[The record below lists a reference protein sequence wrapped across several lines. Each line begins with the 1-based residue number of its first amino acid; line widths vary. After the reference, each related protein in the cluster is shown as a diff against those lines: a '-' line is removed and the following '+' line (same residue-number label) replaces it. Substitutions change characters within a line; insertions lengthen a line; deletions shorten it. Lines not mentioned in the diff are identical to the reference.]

1 MKDSEETEET
11 KMTDKF
17 EKKENSINILC
28 KKYFTPELCEEP
40 ITETRTALKN
50 KLYAELL
57 KCGEY
62 QCDKKYKNKAYF
74 LVEEIPSVIE
84 ECWKNWGKSHSNSYS
99 AYFFKALKNKFY
111 EVIKNKEKEFNRNAK
126 SINSPIDDEGSSGKL
141 VDIKDEKNPTEEEL
155 IDKIENRN
163 STEIFNKKQTEKVL
177 RNIDKFVLAS
187 PAQSRRGREIMLT
200 YKFLNSMKLDAP
212 DWFLEQ
218 KKKHDF
224 INIELVNDYYK
235 KKSNAK
241 SQNKE
246 FTYTQKEDV
255 AEMFIIEKCT
265 KSTDKKA
272 IAATISRINGN
283 IDDFIESLKQ
293 RPYYTF

>member
-1 MKDSEETEET
+1 MNEP
-11 KMTDKF
+11 

-57 KCGEY
+57 KYGEY
-62 QCDKKYKNKAYF
+62 QCGKKYKNKAYF
-74 LVEEIPSVIE
+74 LSEEIPSMIE
-84 ECWKNWGKSHSNSYS
+84 ECWKNWEKTSLNSNLYS
-99 AYFFKALKNKFY
+99 AYFLRALKNKFY
-111 EVIKNKEKEFNRNAK
+111 EVIKNKEKEFNRNAM
-126 SINSPIDDEGSSGKL
+126 SINSPIGDEYSSGEL
-141 VDIKDEKNPTEEEL
+141 VDIIKDEKNPTEEEL
-155 IDKIENRN
+155 IDKIENQN
-163 STEIFNKKQTEKVL
+163 STEIFNKEQTEKVM

-187 PAQSRRGREIMLT
+187 SVQSRKGREIMLT
-200 YKFLNSMKLDAP
+200 YKLLNSMRLDAP

-235 KKSNAK
+235 KKSDAK

-246 FTYTQKEDV
+246 FSYTQKEDV
-255 AEMFIIEKCT
+255 AEIFITENYT
-265 KSTDKKA
+265 KSTNKKTIEA
-272 IAATISRINGN
+272 MISRINGN
-283 IDDFIESLKQ
+283 IDEFIESLKQ
-293 RPYYTF
+293 SPYYIL